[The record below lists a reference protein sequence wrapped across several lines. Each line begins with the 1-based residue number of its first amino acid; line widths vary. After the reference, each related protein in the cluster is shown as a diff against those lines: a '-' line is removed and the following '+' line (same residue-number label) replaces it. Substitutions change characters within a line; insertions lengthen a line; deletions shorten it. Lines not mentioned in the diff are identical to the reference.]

1 MTNQRFEALSRM
13 CLNNWHY
20 IRHKVLSFN
29 DGINFFTGHSG
40 SGKSTVIDALQIVLY
55 ANTDG
60 RGFFNKAAADDSDRS
75 LIEYLRGMINIG
87 EDNRFSYL
95 RNQNFSSTIALEL
108 KRTDTG
114 ECQCVGVVF
123 DVETA
128 TNEISRLFFWH
139 KGPIPD
145 HHYCVDGS
153 ARTMSTDE
161 IKAWLLQNFVKED
174 YYYGSHNE
182 RFRKQLY
189 DIYLGGLD
197 AEKFPLL
204 FKRAIPFRMNIK
216 LEEFVKEYICM
227 EQDIHIEDMQLSVM
241 EYGRMR
247 KKIEDTC
254 KEIASLKEICDQH
267 RVVEGIKTQMGDYG
281 YYAAKLD
288 ILQDRLLASESQTK
302 YQAYEETRKKALDDM
317 EMREQEIKDLTDQEE
332 ELLRQIS
339 MTGYE
344 QLKGQLASLN
354 QLVERLASS
363 KARWEQ
369 TAAALKAWEEEDS
382 VSNRVLWDIDEFAK
396 GTISGEV
403 LDRLKHGLE
412 EQRKDV
418 ARQQQ
423 EAQSEIR
430 QLKKSRAQAVEE
442 LEQLKIG
449 NKAYPR
455 ELDEARTIL
464 QNRLYQ
470 ETGKSVAVEIL
481 ADLLDIRDEKWRNAV
496 EGYMANNKLSLIVE
510 PKYARTAMKIYQELD
525 KEKYYQ
531 VAVLDTERVLAD
543 HHQVL
548 DNALAEE
555 VETSR
560 DYVRAYVDFLLGK
573 VVKCSDIDELRKC
586 RIGITKDCVLYHNY
600 RIQHINPAHYTKF
613 AYIGKNSLRQ
623 RIKLLE
629 KEIADLD
636 EKQKPLQDVVK
647 EAERVLTLEYLSQ
660 ESSVYLE
667 WKQDMDSYPEKLNQK
682 KRLEAKLEQ
691 VKSQNVEVWEK
702 ERKAILDLR
711 EQRKEV
717 QRQQQKTVNDLE
729 RDMEDERK
737 NGIAIQERLIEKER
751 NLPKDEAREEGL
763 QELLKERAEK
773 RRMQAVTG
781 NGTAEPLRFD
791 VLRSEFLGKMTRSEE
806 KRVAEMNKLVG
817 MRTEYLRAYQNR
829 NFSPTTEENK
839 DYQELY
845 DSLNFDSLEE
855 YRKRAAEQA
864 KTAVEHFKDDFM
876 YKIRSAIKDALV
888 RKDELNKIISRLDF
902 GKDKYQFYIGKNKG
916 SDGQYYDMFM
926 DEALEVNPSDLDI
939 GLDNQLNMFT
949 MEHENHYGVMINDL
963 INIFIP
969 PENATPEEME
979 EAKRNMDK
987 YADYRTYLSFDMQQL
1002 IQNEDETIKIGL
1014 SKMIKKNSGGEGQNP
1029 LYVALLASFAQ
1040 AYKIDLKP
1048 GLQRNP
1054 TIRLVVLDEA
1064 FSKMDAEKVA
1074 SCIQLIRGL
1083 GFQALISATNDKIQN
1098 YLETVDKIFVFAN
1111 PNKKAISIQEF
1122 EKKEFD
1128 QLKQDISGDEDGEE
1142 V

>member
-161 IKAWLLQNFVKED
+161 IKAWLLQNFAKED

-254 KEIASLKEICDQH
+254 KEIANLKEICDQH
-267 RVVEGIKTQMGDYG
+267 RVVEKIKTQMGDYG

-344 QLKGQLASLN
+344 QLKEQLASLN

-396 GTISGEV
+396 GTISGGV

-667 WKQDMDSYPEKLNQK
+667 WKQDMDSYPEKVNQK
-682 KRLEAKLEQ
+682 KRLETKLEQ
-691 VKSQNVEVWEK
+691 VKSQNVEEWEK

-845 DSLNFDSLEE
+845 DSLNFDSLQE

-876 YKIRSAIKDALV
+876 YKIRSAIKDALM

-979 EAKRNMDK
+979 EARRNMDK

-1128 QLKQDISGDEDGEE
+1128 QLKQDISGDENGEE